1 MKKILMMLV
10 FGMIIVSGC
19 GQDNTESTYDKNQD
33 TAGQDLT
40 TNDNGVRGG
49 DGPNFTK
56 DQDNDMTMGD
66 QNPNLPNTDN
76 QNRHSFSQDVQKA
89 KEVISAQGFEP
100 GSIWING
107 GTMNVTAHPGN
118 RLSKKDRV
126 SAENSL
132 QKNLTKA
139 LPRYE
144 INVDIE

>member
-1 MKKILMMLV
+1 MKKLLMMLI
-10 FGMIIVSGC
+10 FGMVIVSGC
-19 GQDNTESTYDKNQD
+19 GQDNTESTYDNNQD

-49 DGPNFTK
+49 DGPNFAR
-56 DQDNDMTMGD
+56 DQDDDMTLSD

-76 QNRHSFSQDVQKA
+76 QNRHNFSQDVQKA
-89 KEVISAQGFEP
+89 KEVISSEGLEP
-100 GSIWING
+100 GQIWING
-107 GTMNVTAHPGN
+107 GAMNVTAHPED
-118 RLSKKDRV
+118 RLSKKERE

-132 QKNLTKA
+132 KKNLTKA